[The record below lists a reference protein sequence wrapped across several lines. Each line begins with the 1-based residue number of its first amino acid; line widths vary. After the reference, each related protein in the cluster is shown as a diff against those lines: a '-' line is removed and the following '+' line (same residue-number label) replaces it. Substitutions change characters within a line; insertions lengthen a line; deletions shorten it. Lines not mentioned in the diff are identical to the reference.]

1 MTTVMLLDLN
11 LLLLK
16 SSTVFGIQ
24 KIFAKI
30 EIFVQ
35 KAVLATVNKIIKTWW
50 LIPFLNCSREVN
62 SKSAFFLFSQFTFV
76 LLIRLD
82 LKIQL
87 INHRTLIKSRE
98 KKSQDR
104 WKLGDYA

>member
-24 KIFAKI
+24 KFFAKI

-50 LIPFLNCSREVN
+50 LIQNCSGEVN

-87 INHRTLIKSRE
+87 INHRTLIKSIE
-98 KKSQDR
+98 KKNQDR

>member
-1 MTTVMLLDLN
+1 MVANSFSELLARKRIL
-11 LLLLK
+11 
-16 SSTVFGIQ
+16 
-24 KIFAKI
+24 
-30 EIFVQ
+30 
-35 KAVLATVNKIIKTWW
+35 
-50 LIPFLNCSREVN
+50 
-62 SKSAFFLFSQFTFV
+62 KSAFFLFSQFTFV